1 MIEASHDLGANH
13 YQTLLK
19 VVLPNSVPGIVS
31 GITMT
36 FVPSITAFAVSKI
49 MGGTESMMIGEIIER
64 EFKYDYWFGS
74 AISVIIM
81 ILLLISMVFLSKY
94 DKEETVG
101 GGLI

>member
-1 MIEASHDLGANH
+1 
-13 YQTLLK
+13 
-19 VVLPNSVPGIVS
+19 
-31 GITMT
+31 
-36 FVPSITAFAVSKI
+36 
-49 MGGTESMMIGEIIER
+49 MIGEIIER

-81 ILLLISMVFLSKY
+81 ILLLISMAFLSKY